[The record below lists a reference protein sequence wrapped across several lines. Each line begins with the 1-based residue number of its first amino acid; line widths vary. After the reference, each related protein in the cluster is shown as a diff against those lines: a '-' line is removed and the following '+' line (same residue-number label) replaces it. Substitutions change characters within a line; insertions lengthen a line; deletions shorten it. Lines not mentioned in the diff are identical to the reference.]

1 MTFLEILDT
10 LFLGP
15 LKLLFELV
23 FKIAR
28 DATDNLGLSIVI
40 LSIVI
45 NLLVLPLYMC
55 ADAMQ
60 ERTRKKEAELA
71 PYIKHIKKTF
81 TGDERMMM
89 LQTFYKQNHYSPL
102 SALSGAVSLLL
113 EIPFFIAAYSFLSG
127 VAEFQ
132 GASLG
137 PIADLSKP
145 DGLLTIGSLTIN
157 VLPFVM
163 TIFNIV
169 ASVLFLKGAPLK
181 AKIQLYA
188 MAAFFLVFLY
198 TSPAGLLFYWTLNN
212 FFSLIKNLFYKFK
225 KPKTVLVYLI
235 SAIGVLVPILMFALK
250 VSTLKI
256 RLYSFIATVVLQ
268 IPLGIYW
275 LRRKG
280 KFLPKEKEYKPNKKT
295 FLLGSAF
302 LAVIIGILIPS
313 VYIAAS
319 PTEFINYN
327 HYVNP
332 LWFIASS
339 ACLAIGT
346 FLIWFSVFY
355 WLASPKGKVG
365 FEKTMWILSVIAIIN
380 YMAFGK
386 NLGNISSALQ
396 FDNGIVFSTL
406 ETWLNI
412 LAIVLIIVATYF
424 LITKLKTIVT
434 GVLAIAIAAVGTM
447 SMINV
452 VQANDT
458 IKSSDASSQ
467 TEKVMPSFELSTA
480 GQNVIVLMLDRA
492 FGEYV
497 PYMLEEKPELK
508 QIYSGFTYYDN
519 VISFGGHT
527 NYATPALLG
536 GYEYT
541 PVEMNRKSDQSLAT
555 KQNEANL
562 LMPRI
567 FTEQTWANGI
577 TETQATVFDPVYT
590 NYKWVADL
598 TVFDEYENIKAD
610 NIIGAFVDERQ
621 SQAIVYNNFRNF
633 FCFSLMK
640 VLPLP
645 LQMIFY
651 NDGQYNMVY
660 STENADTYS
669 VQATDGLSKA
679 NGIRALFM
687 DNYNNIVNLSTMTNI
702 TDTAKNTYMFMANN
716 LTHEA
721 MLVDEANGYKPVEY
735 DPEASV
741 PYALDNSKYDEEHDD
756 RFTLNNSLVGKD
768 VTLKIETAEQMM
780 TYQTNMSAL
789 LRVGEWLNYLKA
801 NNVYDNTKII
811 IVSDH
816 AYALDHLD
824 ELTYSNGDE
833 NVERY
838 FPLLLVK
845 DFNAPNEP
853 IKTDNTFMTN
863 ADVPYLATQGA
874 ITNATN
880 PYTGELISDT
890 EKTAHPQFIIRGT
903 EWSIYLNNGNSFD
916 KAIWASIDNTDGKAS
931 IWNEDDWMF
940 HSASVRDNH
949 ER

>member
-1 MTFLEILDT
+1 MSFLEILDT

-15 LKLLFELV
+15 LKLLFELI

-28 DATDNLGLSIVI
+28 DATDNLGLSIFI
-40 LSIVI
+40 LSIAI

-60 ERTRKKEAELA
+60 ERTQKREAELA

-81 TGDERMMM
+81 KGDERMMM
-89 LQTFYKQNHYSPL
+89 LQTYYKQNDYSPL

-113 EIPFFIAAYSFLSG
+113 EIPFFIAAYTFLSG

-157 VLPFVM
+157 VLPFIM

-198 TSPAGLLFYWTLNN
+198 NSPSGLLLYWTLNN
-212 FFSLIKNLFYKFK
+212 LFSLIKNLFYKFK
-225 KPKTVLVYLI
+225 EPKTVLVYVI
-235 SAIGVLVPILMFALK
+235 SAIGVLIPIIMFAF
-250 VSTLKI
+250 SISALKI
-256 RLYSFIATVVLQ
+256 RLLSLIVTVILQ
-268 IPLGIYW
+268 IPLAIYW
-275 LRRKG
+275 LRKKG
-280 KFLPKEKEYKPNKKT
+280 KFLPKEKEYTPNKKS
-295 FLLGSAF
+295 FF
-302 LAVIIGILIPS
+302 LASGLLAVVIGILIPS

-327 HYVNP
+327 YYVNP
-332 LWFIASS
+332 LWYILSS

-355 WLASPKGKVG
+355 WLASPKGKVR
-365 FEKTMWILSVIAIIN
+365 FEKTMWILAVVAVLN
-380 YMAFGK
+380 YMAFGRQ
-386 NLGNISSALQ
+386 LGNISSALQ
-396 FDNGIVFSTL
+396 YDNGIVFSTL
-406 ETWLNI
+406 ETILNI
-412 LAIVLIIVATYF
+412 LAIVAIIVGAYF
-424 LITKLKTIVT
+424 LITKFKTIVT
-434 GVLAIAIAAVGTM
+434 YVMAIAIAAVGTM
-447 SMINV
+447 SFINV
-452 VQANDT
+452 IGASGT
-458 IKSSDASSQ
+458 IKESSAATQ
-467 TEKVMPSFELSTA
+467 TQKEKPSFELSTT

-497 PYMLEEKPELK
+497 PYILNEKPELN
-508 QIYSGFTYYDN
+508 QTYSGFTYYNN

-541 PVEMNRKSDQSLAT
+541 PVELNKRDDQSLAS

-562 LMPRI
+562 LLPRV

-577 TETQATVFDPVYT
+577 TDTVASVFDPVYT

-598 TVFDEYENIKAD
+598 SVFEEYENVKAD
-610 NIIGAFVDERQ
+610 NIIGAFGDEKQ
-621 SQAIVYNNFRNF
+621 NQAIVENNFRNF

-640 VLPLP
+640 VLPTFI
-645 LQMIFY
+645 QTVIY
-651 NDGQYNMVY
+651 NDGQYNVVY
-660 STENADTYS
+660 STENEDTYS
-669 VQATDGLSKA
+669 VQATDGLSKS

-687 DNYNNIVNLSTMTNI
+687 DNYNNIVNLDTMTKI

-721 MLVDEANGYKPVEY
+721 MMLDEANGYIP
-735 DPEASV
+735 A
-741 PYALDNSKYDEEHDD
+741 KYDENADAPYSIDNTEYDTTHAD
-756 RFTLNNSLVGKD
+756 RFTLKNSLVGKD
-768 VTLKIETAEQMM
+768 VNLKIETAEQMM
-780 TYQTNMSAL
+780 TYQTNMAAL
-789 LRVGEWLNYLKA
+789 LRVGEWLNFLKEY
-801 NNVYDNTKII
+801 NVYDNTKII

-816 AYALDHLD
+816 AFALDHLD
-824 ELTYSNGDE
+824 ELTYSDGDE

-845 DFNAPNEP
+845 DFDASGNL
-853 IKTDNTFMTN
+853 KTDSAFMTN

-874 ITNATN
+874 IVNAKN
-880 PYTGELISDT
+880 PYTDAVISNT

-903 EWSIYLNNGNSFD
+903 EWSIYLNNGNAFD
-916 KAIWASIDNTDGKAS
+916 KAIWASIDNTDGNGN
-931 IWNEDDWMF
+931 IWDEADWQF
-940 HSASVRDNH
+940 HNSATVRDSH
-949 ER
+949 DR